1 MPANTVRLI
10 QITDCH
16 VLADPAGRLRGVDT
30 HATLAAVVERV
41 RAEAP
46 PPAAVLATGDLSQ
59 DGSAESYR
67 RLRAL
72 LARLGAPV
80 HCLPGNH
87 DHGPSMASVLPGDG
101 VGVGVDR
108 GPLVGGWRLVLLDS
122 TVAGEDDGRLDGAEL
137 AALDRALGGYR
148 DRHALICL
156 HHHPVAVGGGWR
168 DHVSLANPDDL
179 FAVID
184 RHAHVRGVLW
194 GHIHQSFEGTRNGVR
209 LIGSPATCF
218 QFAPGADG
226 ALAVAPEP
234 PAYRRIA
241 LGADGAIE
249 TEVCWLDDAS
259 E

>member
-1 MPANTVRLI
+1 MATDIVRLI

-16 VLADPAGRLRGVDT
+16 VLADPADRLRGVDT
-30 HATLAAVVERV
+30 HATLARVVERV

-46 PPAAVLATGDLSQ
+46 PPDAVLATGDLSQ

-67 RLRAL
+67 RVRTL

-101 VGVGVDR
+101 VRVDR
-108 GPLVGGWRLVLLDS
+108 GPLVGGWRVVLLDS
-122 TVAGEDDGRLDGAEL
+122 TVAGEVNGRLGVDDL
-137 AALDRALGGYR
+137 AKLDRALEEHS

-156 HHHPVAVGGGWR
+156 HHNPVAVGGAWR
-168 DHVSLANPDDL
+168 DWVSLANPDDL
-179 FAVID
+179 FTVID

-234 PAYRRIA
+234 PAYRRIG
-241 LGADGAIE
+241 LRADGAIE
-249 TEVCWLDDAS
+249 TEVCWLD
-259 E
+259 